1 MANAASA
8 VEFCN
13 KDLVEAYSKL
23 RVKSVHKVWDSMI
36 MSTNF
41 IALAAKLEV
50 IKQWLKRNA
59 GLSETTKIEFH
70 LSQF

>member
-36 MSTNF
+36 MFTNF
-41 IALAAKLEV
+41 ITLAAKPEV
-50 IKQWLKRNA
+50 IKQ
-59 GLSETTKIEFH
+59 
-70 LSQF
+70 

>member
-1 MANAASA
+1 VANAAFA

-41 IALAAKLEV
+41 IASVAELEV
-50 IKQWLKRNA
+50 IKQ
-59 GLSETTKIEFH
+59 
-70 LSQF
+70 

>member
-36 MSTNF
+36 MFTNF